1 MGYTGRT
8 NTREVWP
15 SSASNWRQLSPC
27 EKDWVSLVNTR
38 HVRRA
43 PVAPLLLDATECGW
57 SNPCQCPYHQHQR
70 DGAVSTPP
78 TMPELS
84 CLRLAAQEYALARVR
99 GDVAGMLRSAQM
111 LATLS
116 LCFVEQANAAWR
128 DGLPLPVEE
137 VSVDTLAELAPL
149 TLRPSLRLNA

>member
-1 MGYTGRT
+1 M
-8 NTREVWP
+8 
-15 SSASNWRQLSPC
+15 
-27 EKDWVSLVNTR
+27 NTR

-43 PVAPLLLDATECGW
+43 TVPPLLLDAAECGW
-57 SNPCQCPYHQHQR
+57 SSPCQCPYHQQQR
-70 DGAVSTPP
+70 DGAVTTTP

-111 LATLS
+111 MATLS
-116 LCFVEQANAAWR
+116 LCFMEQANTAWR

-137 VSVDTLAELAPL
+137 ASVDTLVELAPL
-149 TLRPSLRLNA
+149 AARRSLRLNA